1 MLKKFRQATAR
12 DRWFFLLSGVAA
24 VMPLLLFCGVFA
36 LLVSMSAPLAQS
48 GGNRDWIASW
58 SVIRLLWTTLLLS
71 AGALI
76 VAVPVSI
83 SIATILAY
91 RVRGRVSWWMSLPI
105 EFLTTVPGVMVGIW
119 GLVVLVPHLQ
129 AFVQPSLWR
138 LSQAV
143 PWLQPVLAQ
152 GYRLLSISLV
162 LALLATPLITV
173 TVRDLLLQVPELV
186 REAGLSVGM
195 TDWQVVR
202 YVSLPHARRA
212 VVGCILL
219 GWSRAL
225 GEAVAVWIVG
235 GGITWDKAWFPLRGA
250 LSAATSRPPVNTVAS
265 MLLERFFHG
274 QSWSTEDMQGL
285 ALLALV
291 LFGVTALT
299 NGLALGFVRETRSF
313 RPPIRRGER

>member
-1 MLKKFRQATAR
+1 VLRKFRQATTR
-12 DRWFFLLSGVAA
+12 DRWFFLLSGAA
-24 VMPLLLFCGVFA
+24 AAIPLVLFCGVFA
-36 LLVSMSAPLAQS
+36 TLVSMSARIVAPRGALH
-48 GGNRDWIASW
+48 WISSW
-58 SVIRLLWTTLLLS
+58 SVGGLLWTTLLTS
-71 AGALI
+71 AVALM

-119 GLVVLVPHLQ
+119 ALVVVVPHLRT
-129 AFVQPSLWR
+129 FVQPLFVW
-138 LSQAV
+138 LSHAV
-143 PWLQPVLAQ
+143 PWLQPEFVE

-162 LALLATPLITV
+162 LALLAAPLITV

-195 TDWQVVR
+195 TDWQIVR
-202 YVSLPHARRA
+202 HVSLPHARRA
-212 VVGCILL
+212 VVGCVLL

-235 GGITWDKAWFPLRGA
+235 GGILSDRAWFAGPGTLA
-250 LSAATSRPPVNTVAS
+250 FASSSAPVNTVAS
-265 MLLERFFHG
+265 MLLERFLHRP
-274 QSWSTEDMQGL
+274 SWSNEALQGL

-291 LFGVTALT
+291 LFILTLLT
-299 NGLALGFVRETRSF
+299 NGLALAFARQTRPF
-313 RPPIRRGER
+313 RPPTRRGER